1 MSPKS
6 AKLGLRHG
14 FTLIELLIVIAVI
27 GMLMSLTIV
36 VMNGISDRAMRAA
49 TKATVQKIN
58 GLLQQRIESFDQ
70 AFTDARRA
78 DAIKTARDILEVE
91 IAAVKGAPHS
101 VDSQSAI
108 SILAKKLEFRFQFPQ
123 RVQDR
128 LDDPANR
135 DPQATGTDLT
145 APNLPT
151 SLYEVIAFP
160 AARTQLIEET
170 GGTPTDAQV
179 NARVNT
185 NWAKH
190 DRNTESAELLYFA
203 LVRSESFGAAASGAD
218 EFSAAEISDTDND
231 GLPEFVDTWGNPLR
245 FYRWPTRLVDHNP
258 PVQFKPMLNVL
269 NDATDTRVITADER
283 RVAGILL
290 KGLPPAPEII
300 SGPQIKQRE
309 HLLVDPD
316 DPIGL
321 LYAFLENPCL
331 INIGVDLS
339 NHINEDTFHT
349 IDTYHTPLIVSAG
362 ADEQLGLHE
371 PWFTATG
378 IFGTLAQPIGVV
390 LPAVPVYP
398 LTSEDVMLDNV
409 SNRNRRAGGQL

>member
-58 GLLQQRIESFDQ
+58 GLLQQRIEAFDR
-70 AFTDARRA
+70 AFTDDRRE
-78 DAIKTARDILEVE
+78 DAIQHVRDILEPE
-91 IAAVKGAPHS
+91 IILAKGAPHS
-101 VDSQSAI
+101 LENESAT
-108 SILAKKLEFRFQFPQ
+108 SVLAKKLEFRFQFPQ

-128 LDDPANR
+128 LDAPNNR
-135 DPQATGTDLT
+135 DPQATGAGLT
-145 APNLPT
+145 ATNLPT

-160 AARTQLIEET
+160 VARTQLIEKT
-170 GGTPTDAQV
+170 GGTPTVAQV
-179 NARVNT
+179 NAQVNV

-190 DRNTESAELLYFA
+190 DRDTESAELLYFA
-203 LVRSESFGAAASGAD
+203 LVRSESFGATVSGAD
-218 EFSAAEISDTDND
+218 QFSASEISDTDND
-231 GLPEFVDTWGNPLR
+231 GLPEFVDAWGNPLR

-258 PVQFKPMLNVL
+258 PVPFNPILSNL
-269 NDATDTRVITADER
+269 ADGTDGRVITADER
-283 RVAGILL
+283 RVAGVLL
-290 KGLPPAPEII
+290 KGLPPAPGTI
-300 SGPQIKQRE
+300 SGTQQRE

-321 LYAFLENPCL
+321 LYTFLENPQY
-331 INIGVDLS
+331 IAMGIDLQDY
-339 NHINEDTFHT
+339 INEDTFHT

-362 ADEQLGLHE
+362 ADENLGLYE
-371 PWFTATG
+371 PWFTDTG
-378 IFGTLAQPIGVV
+378 IFGTLAQPVGVV

-398 LTSEDVMLDNV
+398 LAGEDAMLDNV
-409 SNRNRRAGGQL
+409 TNRSRRAGGQL